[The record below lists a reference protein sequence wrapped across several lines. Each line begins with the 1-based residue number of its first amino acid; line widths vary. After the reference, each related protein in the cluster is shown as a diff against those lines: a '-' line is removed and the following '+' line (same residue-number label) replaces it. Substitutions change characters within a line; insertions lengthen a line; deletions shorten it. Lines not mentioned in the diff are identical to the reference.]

1 MLLEEVGEPDD
12 QRRLGADDGEIDLLA
27 AGEVEQRRQVV
38 GGDGDVVGLGG
49 GAGVAR
55 GAEDALRERGLGEGM
70 DEGVLSAAAAHH
82 EHAHEASDC
91 VRRWRRAALPPA
103 RPDARK
109 STRAGT
115 PGKGRRKGG
124 WRCQARALHV

>member
-1 MLLEEVGEPDD
+1 MISLAKTLLPSSCEATLLGPNTARPCSSNRSVRPDHE
-12 QRRLGADDGEIDLLA
+12 RRLGTDDGEVDLLA

-55 GAEDALRERGLGEGM
+55 GAEDAVRERGLGEGM

-82 EHAHEASDC
+82 EHAHEASE
-91 VRRWRRAALPPA
+91 WL
-103 RPDARK
+103 
-109 STRAGT
+109 
-115 PGKGRRKGG
+115 
-124 WRCQARALHV
+124 